1 MTRRTTPQL
10 VLLLALLLA
19 VLTALVASNHYF
31 QGRLLSVHARAETIV
46 RNIERIRYYDEV
58 LTGSARLAAATGDH
72 GYEDRYHR
80 MAPELEERGLIAV
93 GQRDEEVVV
102 VRGRK
107 PS

>member
-1 MTRRTTPQL
+1 MARRTTPQL

-58 LTGSARLAAATGDH
+58 LTGSARSRRRPAITAT
-72 GYEDRYHR
+72 R
-80 MAPELEERGLIAV
+80 IAIT
-93 GQRDEEVVV
+93 GWR
-102 VRGRK
+102 
-107 PS
+107 PNWTP